1 MKKIAFLLIVLLS
14 IQTILVAETK
24 VLFSPDGGIQSGL
37 VQLISQSKNTID
49 IMIYSFTSR
58 EIASSLVYAH
68 DRGVKIRVIADKLQ
82 TRGKSSLIGYL
93 SSKGIKVKVITGIG
107 RGIMHNKVGIFDG
120 TELVTGSYNWTNNA
134 EYYSYE
140 NAIFTDEKDIIG
152 KYVKEFEK
160 MWKEH

>member
-1 MKKIAFLLIVLLS
+1 MKKIAFLLIALLP
-14 IQTILVAETK
+14 IQTIIAETK
-24 VLFSPDGGIQSGL
+24 VLFSPSGNIQSGI

-49 IMIYSFTSR
+49 IMIYSFTSK

-68 DRGVKIRVIADKLQ
+68 DRGIKIRVIADKSQ
-82 TRGKSSLIGYL
+82 SKGKSSLIGYL

-107 RGIMHNKVGIFDG
+107 RGIMHNKTCIVDG